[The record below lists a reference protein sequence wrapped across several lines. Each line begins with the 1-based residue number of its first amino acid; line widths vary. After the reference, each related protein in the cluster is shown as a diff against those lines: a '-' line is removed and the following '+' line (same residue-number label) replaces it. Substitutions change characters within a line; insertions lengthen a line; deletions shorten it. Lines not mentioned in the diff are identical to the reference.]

1 MGSSDETHTGC
12 GLRAGANRA
21 PLGGVRSTGQHLAE
35 LPGTVVSRVTHR
47 AARHQLLRSSL
58 PWSDVQRIFRTM
70 SFHGKLKRFLLIL
83 EHVKHTPTFAQLQ
96 EHLHQHGFELSTR
109 TLQRDIE
116 QIRVEL
122 GLEIGYDRIH
132 NTYHLPTGSGHQSV
146 LPLLERA
153 ALGELLAGSG
163 NDLRSAAD
171 VVVME
176 RNGVLQGLQHWGV
189 LLRAIRDR
197 RWVEIRYQRFQ
208 KEEGSTFRMRP
219 FLLKEYSGRWYVLG
233 LADGYDNPIS
243 LGLDRIT
250 GLVTTAKRFAATERA
265 NVEAFYTHVIGVD
278 ASAGK
283 VERVVLRFT
292 PVQAKY
298 VKALPLHP
306 TQKVV
311 KEDRE
316 STVIEL
322 LVHTNRELHNELLAM
337 GDGVRVLE
345 PATLVKAIAKAHKAA
360 AKQYK

>member
-1 MGSSDETHTGC
+1 
-12 GLRAGANRA
+12 
-21 PLGGVRSTGQHLAE
+21 
-35 LPGTVVSRVTHR
+35 
-47 AARHQLLRSSL
+47 
-58 PWSDVQRIFRTM
+58 
-70 SFHGKLKRFLLIL
+70 
-83 EHVKHTPTFAQLQ
+83 VKYGPTFARMK
-96 EHLHQHGFELSTR
+96 EHLEQHGFELSAR

-122 GLEIGYDRIH
+122 GLEIGYDRTR
-132 NTYHLPTGSGHQSV
+132 NTYHLPTSDGRHGV

-153 ALGELLAGSG
+153 VLGELLAASG
-163 NDLRSAAD
+163 ADLRSTAD
-171 VVVME
+171 VVMME
-176 RNGVLQGLQHWGV
+176 RNGALQGLQHWGA
-189 LLRAIRDR
+189 LLRAIRER
-197 RWVEIRYQRFQ
+197 HRVEISYQRFQ
-208 KEEGSTFRMRP
+208 KEEGSTFHMRP
-219 FLLKEYSGRWYVLG
+219 FLLKEYGGRWYVLG

-250 GLVTTAKRFAATERA
+250 GLVTTPKRFAATERA
-265 NVEAFYTHVIGVD
+265 AVEAYYAHVIGVD

-298 VKALPLHP
+298 VKALPLHHS
-306 TQKVV
+306 QKVL

-345 PATLVKAIAKAHKAA
+345 PASLVKAIAKAHKGAA
-360 AKQYK
+360 RQYR

>member
-1 MGSSDETHTGC
+1 
-12 GLRAGANRA
+12 
-21 PLGGVRSTGQHLAE
+21 
-35 LPGTVVSRVTHR
+35 
-47 AARHQLLRSSL
+47 
-58 PWSDVQRIFRTM
+58 M
-70 SFHGKLKRFLLIL
+70 SFQGKLKRFLLIL
-83 EHVKHTPTFAQLQ
+83 EQVKYAPTFARIK
-96 EHLHQHGFELSTR
+96 EHLEQHGFEMSAR

-122 GLEIGYDRIH
+122 GLEIGYDRTQ
-132 NTYHLPTGSGHQSV
+132 NTYHLPIIDGQHSV

-153 ALGELLAGSG
+153 VLGELLAASG
-163 NDLRSAAD
+163 ADLRGTAD
-171 VVVME
+171 VVIME
-176 RNGVLQGLQHWGV
+176 RNGALQGLQHWGT
-189 LLRAIRDR
+189 LLRAIRER
-197 RWVEIRYQRFQ
+197 RWVEISYQRFQ
-208 KEEGSTFRMRP
+208 KQEGSTFRMRP
-219 FLLKEYSGRWYVLG
+219 FLLKEYGGRWYVLG
-233 LADGYDNPIS
+233 LANGYDNPIS

-250 GLVTTAKRFAATERA
+250 GLATTPKRFAATERA
-265 NVEAFYTHVIGVD
+265 TVEDFYTHVIGVD
-278 ASAGK
+278 ASAGQ

-322 LVHTNRELHNELLAM
+322 LVQPNRELHNELLAM

-360 AKQYK
+360 ARQYK

>member
-1 MGSSDETHTGC
+1 
-12 GLRAGANRA
+12 
-21 PLGGVRSTGQHLAE
+21 
-35 LPGTVVSRVTHR
+35 
-47 AARHQLLRSSL
+47 
-58 PWSDVQRIFRTM
+58 M
-70 SFHGKLKRFLLIL
+70 SFQGKLKRFLLIL
-83 EHVKHTPTFAQLQ
+83 EQVKHTPTFAQLQ
-96 EHLHQHGFELSTR
+96 EHLQQHGFALSAR

-122 GLEIGYDRIH
+122 GLEIGYDRTR
-132 NTYHLPTGSGHQSV
+132 NTYHLPATKEGRHSV

-153 ALGELLAGSG
+153 VLGELLAASGS
-163 NDLRSAAD
+163 DLRSTAD
-171 VVVME
+171 VVLME
-176 RNGVLQGLQHWGV
+176 RNGALQGLQHWGT
-189 LLRAIRDR
+189 LLRAIRER
-197 RWVEIRYQRFQ
+197 RWVEIAYQRFQ
-208 KEEGSTFRMRP
+208 KEEGSSFRMRP
-219 FLLKEYSGRWYVLG
+219 FLLKEYGGRWYVLG

-250 GLVTTAKRFAATERA
+250 GLVTTTKRFAATERA
-265 NVEAFYTHVIGVD
+265 AVEAFYTNVIGVD

-292 PVQAKY
+292 PVQGKY

-322 LVHTNRELHNELLAM
+322 LVHPNRELHNELLAM
-337 GDGVRVLE
+337 GDGVRVME
-345 PATLVKAIAKAHKAA
+345 PASLVKAIAKAHKAA